1 MLEKFESLALKL
13 EDVERQL
20 SDSDLISR
28 QKEYKEL
35 LKQHKYLKEGIE
47 LYTKY
52 KDIILQIEDAKFL
65 LKDPEMKD
73 LAKSEMDLL
82 EQELQKVQQDLQIF
96 LIPKDPDDERD
107 AVVEI
112 RSGTGGEEAALFA
125 YELYRMYSRYAE
137 KRAWKVEVME
147 TNATGLGGL
156 KEVSFVVR
164 GAQAYRFLKFESGI
178 HRVQRVPDTESSGR
192 LHTSAASVVIFPDV
206 DDDIDIEIDTKD
218 LRIDTFRASG
228 AGGQHVNKTSSAIRI
243 THIPTGVVVACQD
256 ERSQFQNKDKAMR
269 ILKAKLYDQK
279 RESQQ
284 KEAASERRV
293 QVGSGDRS
301 EKIRT
306 YNYPQ
311 NRLTDHRINLTLYS
325 LSDILS
331 GDLTAVI
338 EALVKADRL
347 ARLEK

>member
-20 SDSDLISR
+20 SDPDLISR

-52 KDIILQIEDAKFL
+52 KDISLQIEDAKLL
-65 LKDPEMKD
+65 LKDSEMKD
-73 LAKSEMDLL
+73 LAKSEIEVL
-82 EQELQKVQQDLQIF
+82 EKELQKVQQDLQIF

-164 GAQAYRFLKFESGI
+164 GAQAYRYLKFESGI

-206 DDDIDIEIDTKD
+206 DDDIDIEIDAKD

-269 ILKAKLYDQK
+269 FLKAKLYDQK